1 MGGSGGEIVFVKRLF
16 DILVAAVSLVLLS
29 PVLLVLALGC
39 LLCQG
44 GPVLFIQDRPGK
56 DGKIFRL
63 WKFRTMQ
70 EGHEPDAQRLTGWG
84 RFLRLTTFDELPQ
97 LWNVLR
103 GEMSLVGPR
112 PLLVEYLPLYSPE
125 QSRRHDVRPG
135 LTGWSQVKGRNAL
148 GWEERFELDVWYVDN
163 RNLWLDLK
171 ILLLTVVT
179 VLRCR
184 GVNQKGSVTMDK
196 FKGTKEPGG

>member
-1 MGGSGGEIVFVKRLF
+1 
-16 DILVAAVSLVLLS
+16 
-29 PVLLVLALGC
+29 
-39 LLCQG
+39 
-44 GPVLFIQDRPGK
+44 
-56 DGKIFRL
+56 
-63 WKFRTMQ
+63 MQ

-84 RFLRLTTFDELPQ
+84 RFLRLTTLDELPQ
-97 LWNVLR
+97 LLNVLR

-125 QSRRHDVRPG
+125 QARRHDVRPG

-163 RNLWLDLK
+163 RSLWLDLK

-179 VLRCR
+179 VLGCR
-184 GVNQKGSVTMDK
+184 GVSQKGSVTMDK